1 EDDKLRDAVSRH
13 GERNW
18 KSIAEEVPGR
28 NHTQCLQRWTKV
40 LAPGLVKGHWRPDE
54 DDLLKELVAEGR
66 KNWGQVATRIPGRTS
81 KQCRE
86 RWYNHLDPSIVRGYV
101 MSLLDMMLSMPEYTA
116 EEDRTILDAQSRLGN
131 RWSAIAAMLPGR
143 TEDAVKIRWKSL
155 CRVRKGYAEKGKMT
169 PKGMMS
175 MQGMPGQMMQHR
187 PGFNGGLVKSE
198 EVGAFSMHQPQ
209 GTQMMRLANGQVVP
223 ASSMQAGGQQHPGM
237 GMMGGMGGAMMYTN
251 DMSGGGYDPTMVHYR
266 KPPMQQQHLVT
277 NGYGHSLPPTVPIPD
292 TNPQDFA
299 VDRRANMV
307 SISSNGMPVP
317 SQTQEAYR
325 QAFEDQQAAYAGGM
339 YSTGPSTPNG
349 GMNNGQM
356 YGASPQMNA
365 YRPGGALL
373 APQLSPHQPQHPS
386 MMHSPHHQ
394 PQMMSYNYGLPPTPT
409 AGGMGGGVSV
419 NHSMLPTNG
428 GMNPAAAF
436 VQQQQYAEHTPSPLV
451 HHQQNQQ
458 QHMQQHMPVHEQDQ
472 PHPEKEP
479 RSPQQEQAKQAS
491 DNLAGAPL
499 KGEQGRGP
507 TLSFQ
512 APSGQA
518 APNPAALFARSQAA
532 KAPPAVNGA
541 NPVAAFLQQQQ
552 QKRKEPNDAS
562 KLSASAPKPFNP
574 AAAFAQRFQ
583 AMQKPPTMP
592 STSSNGGGSTKS
604 NDDTADEDEDGGN
617 GNGGDK
623 SNEPSLKKVKPRLS
637 IDAARASAARRLR
650 NSGSGGN
657 LAGRGSLDV
666 FLNEIGDVGRLS
678 DLKMDEFQTLE
689 ELWRV
694 SGDMDRLSGEEAGEA
709 DERGGPMTLE
719 QLKLRVLARTKPFL
733 VLNKGA
739 DERMDGAFDV
749 TIEKAKEYLAVVRGH
764 LPFDPADSVGN
775 DGRAVKAC
783 TFSKLGL
790 LIQDMEELERLKNQ
804 QRGSRAHQKMR
815 EYPRGPRH
823 GPNLFQMEQARL
835 LRESTGGRPV
845 PRDELDDVTA
855 GTRGRE
861 LTAAEL
867 AFTKL
872 TWHDLANEEKEAY
885 TQQAK
890 ADKARF
896 LREFALFL
904 GKEKVKLAGKR
915 KYECL
920 DRDVDDKG
928 EQSKQQEPVAYIFDA
943 PIVEPH
949 RSAGVFRMHVG
960 DDRNASGKTS
970 TTIAFVLGHGMDK
983 NQPVTKVLLRPLN
996 GRRHQLRLHLAHHGF
1011 PIAGDVTYGSQ
1022 EDDAPRMM
1030 LHAWKI
1036 WLRGRPQDQEY
1047 GDLYFTSPDPFESI
1061 VSSQR
1066 EVSTITYHKHKQA
1079 EAEALAAT
1087 QSAEQSA

>member
-1 EDDKLRDAVSRH
+1 MLH
-13 GERNW
+13 WN
-18 KSIAEEVPGR
+18 EVFTLGCDGDPRQGR
-28 NHTQCLQRWTKV
+28 R
-40 LAPGLVKGHWRPDE
+40 
-54 DDLLKELVAEGR
+54 
-66 KNWGQVATRIPGRTS
+66 
-81 KQCRE
+81 
-86 RWYNHLDPSIVRGYV
+86 
-101 MSLLDMMLSMPEYTA
+101 
-116 EEDRTILDAQSRLGN
+116 AQ
-131 RWSAIAAMLPGR
+131 
-143 TEDAVKIRWKSL
+143 
-155 CRVRKGYAEKGKMT
+155 AEKGKMT

-198 EVGAFSMHQPQ
+198 EVGAFSMQPQ

-266 KPPMQQQHLVT
+266 KPPMQQQHLVS
-277 NGYGHSLPPTVPIPD
+277 NGYGHSLPPTVPIPG

-307 SISSNGMPVP
+307 NISPNGMPVP

-339 YSTGPSTPNG
+339 YSTGSSTPNG

-356 YGASPQMNA
+356 YGAAPQMNA
-365 YRPGGALL
+365 YRAGGAMLGS
-373 APQLSPHQPQHPS
+373 QLSPQHPS
-386 MMHSPHHQ
+386 MTHSPHQQ
-394 PQMMSYNYGLPPTPT
+394 PQMMPYNYGLPATPT
-409 AGGMGGGVSV
+409 AGGMGGGAPV

-436 VQQQQYAEHTPSPLV
+436 AQQQQQYAEHTPSPLI

-458 QHMQQHMPVHEQDQ
+458 QHVQQHMPVHEQEQ

-479 RSPQQEQAKQAS
+479 RSPQQEQAKQSS

-552 QKRKEPNDAS
+552 KRKEPNDAG
-562 KLSASAPKPFNP
+562 KLSAGAPKPFNP

-592 STSSNGGGSTKS
+592 MPSSSSNGGGSTKS

-623 SNEPSLKKVKPRLS
+623 SNEPSLKKVRPRLS

-694 SGDMDRLSGEEAGEA
+694 SGDMDRLSSFSYDHCRAAASGEETGEA
-709 DERGGPMTLE
+709 DDRGGPMTLE
-719 QLKLRVLARTKPFL
+719 QLKLRVLARTKHFL

-749 TIEKAKEYLAVVRGH
+749 TIEKAVRFGCILGWVSLCLTTLDWIDLPCSSLETSRTATAMACRLFREKRVQKEYLAVVRGH
-764 LPFDPADSVGN
+764 LPFDPADSVGSE
-775 DGRAVKAC
+775 GQAVKAC

-835 LRESTGGRPV
+835 LRESTGGRV
-845 PRDELDDVTA
+845 VSRDEVDDAAA

-872 TWHDLANEEKEAY
+872 TWHDLTNEEKEAY

-890 ADKARF
+890 TDKARF

-920 DRDVDDKG
+920 DRDLDEEG
-928 EQSKQQEPVAYIFDA
+928 EQSKQQEPVAYVFDA

-949 RSAGVFRMHVG
+949 RSAGVFRMQVG

-983 NQPVTKVLLRPLN
+983 SQPVTKVLLRPLN

-1036 WLRGRPQDQEY
+1036 WLRGRPQDQVRARTRGMGKY